1 MVDVLGRSTAV
12 LARVT
17 VTRKDRSSVEG
28 DPSGVRDFDEGPQS
42 YDCGQQMGGTLRMPN
57 VAAVLDDH
65 RLLA

>member
-28 DPSGVRDFDEGPQS
+28 DPSGVWDFDEGPQPD
-42 YDCGQQMGGTLRMPN
+42 DCGQQMGGTLRMPN

-65 RLLA
+65 RFLA

>member
-28 DPSGVRDFDEGPQS
+28 DPSGVWDLDECSQP
-42 YDCGQQMGGTLRMPN
+42 YDCGQQMGVALRMPN
-57 VAAVLDDH
+57 VAAILDDH
-65 RLLA
+65 RFLA

>member
-17 VTRKDRSSVEG
+17 VARKDRSSVEG
-28 DPSGVRDFDEGPQS
+28 DPSGVWDFDEGPQP
-42 YDCGQQMGGTLRMPN
+42 YDCGQQMGGALRMPN

-65 RLLA
+65 RFLA